1 MSRTSVVA
9 LLLIAV
15 AAVVVGVFVARRAP
29 GRQGTQDA
37 ADCHGAIGIEVTGLS
52 EAWRTRL
59 AVPVGVTGAV
69 ITEVLPNGPASKAGL
84 RAGDV
89 LSAVGVTR
97 VTNACTT
104 GFAGGSSCQPFEV
117 TVHRGS
123 AVVRVPVVP
132 SDAAALYERACHRG
146 HQSAC
151 YRLAWLTWSGSG
163 AARDE
168 ERAERLYDKACR
180 AGGGAACGELGRLWS
195 SRAERRPEALSLLER
210 ACDLDDPQGCLLL
223 ASAFAMGTL
232 APRDDARATP
242 IYEKA
247 CALGSALGCY
257 NAGLMYNEGR
267 GVRAD
272 PGRAFRAYAEGC
284 SMGSTTAC
292 TDEGYMRQH
301 GRAVA
306 QDEALAAT
314 LYERACAGTPC
325 QAGNLLG
332 CLNLGKVYR
341 DGIGVGADPARA
353 ARIFRSACEG
363 PLDEG
368 DVDPGPHRA
377 RACSLLGAL
386 HLAGRGVPADPGEGL
401 ELSKRGCD
409 QGDGFGCFNAGVV
422 FSRGLGVEPDRE
434 QAMAFFRR
442 ACGAGDDEACDYI
455 LRKLPEAGGGA
466 EVRATDGSR

>member
-151 YRLAWLTWSGSG
+151 YRLAWLTWSGNG
-163 AARDE
+163 TARDE

-386 HLAGRGVPADPGEGL
+386 HLVGRGVPADPAQGL
-401 ELSKRGCD
+401 ALSKRGCD
-409 QGDGFGCFNAGVV
+409 QDDAFGCFNAGVV